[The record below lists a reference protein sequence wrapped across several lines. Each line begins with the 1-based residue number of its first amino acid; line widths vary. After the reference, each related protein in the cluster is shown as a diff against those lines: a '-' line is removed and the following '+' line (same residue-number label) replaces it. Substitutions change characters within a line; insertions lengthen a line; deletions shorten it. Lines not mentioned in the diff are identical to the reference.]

1 MDGRLYGSIE
11 RVYMLQLAHFQ
22 CCVCESMTYRSRDIT
37 RQLGHGSGIRRI
49 IDSATHF
56 MKLHRVTESRRV
68 SK

>member
-1 MDGRLYGSIE
+1 
-11 RVYMLQLAHFQ
+11 ML
-22 CCVCESMTYRSRDIT
+22 
-37 RQLGHGSGIRRI
+37 QLGHGSGIRCI

>member
-11 RVYMLQLAHFQ
+11 RVYMLQLVH
-22 CCVCESMTYRSRDIT
+22 CVCESMTYRSKDIVL
-37 RQLGHGSGIRRI
+37 QLGHGSGIRRI